1 MKKAI
6 NKQFI
11 LSTLICFI
19 PFIVSIYFYNRLP
32 NEVAIHFD
40 NYGNPDNYAPK
51 VIAAFGVPL
60 LMLSIH
66 LYTWFRLENEPKK
79 ANFSN
84 VIQNLSKW
92 GVAIL
97 SVILQIMMVLY
108 STGVSL
114 ESNFYTGLI
123 LGIIVIL
130 FGNYL
135 PKCKQNYSVGIKNE
149 QKDKEETKNKV
160 QEEAK
165 KKEEIE
171 KKSLEENKGNAETKK
186 QTLTGEE
193 LKKKVDSIIPAEY
206 KGNYY
211 TNDVLDTDGS
221 YVLSLQVQ
229 NASFDNESSCKVFTK
244 DLINKLKEFR
254 IDSAEIYFVGSSG
267 QTTYQINID
276 DFLKV
281 QDNIDSIDD
290 MEFFS
295 FKDFKN

>member
-19 PFIVSIYFYNRLP
+19 PFIVSIYFYNKLP

-60 LMLSIH
+60 LMLCIH

-130 FGNYL
+130 FGNYF
-135 PKCKQNYSVGIKNE
+135 PKCKRNYSVGIILPWTLNDE
-149 QKDKEETKNKV
+149 DNWNKTHHL
-160 QEEAK
+160 AGW
-165 KKEEIE
+165 IW
-171 KKSLEENKGNAETKK
+171 LIGGILLIINA
-186 QTLTGEE
+186 
-193 LKKKVDSIIPAEY
+193 
-206 KGNYY
+206 
-211 TNDVLDTDGS
+211 
-221 YVLSLQVQ
+221 
-229 NASFDNESSCKVFTK
+229 F
-244 DLINKLKEFR
+244 
-254 IDSAEIYFVGSSG
+254 
-267 QTTYQINID
+267 INIP
-276 DFLKV
+276 FY
-281 QDNIDSIDD
+281 NIFVIFVIVILPFIYSYLMYKI
-290 MEFFS
+290 S
-295 FKDFKN
+295 GKNN